1 MQLDLMIEGQEGV
14 TWQQWLD
21 IAHAC
26 QSQGIPTLFRSDHY
40 MNLDGQHPE
49 RGALDALGTTIALCA
64 ETTTLRLGTMVAP
77 ATFRHPST
85 LAKLVT
91 TADHVSGGRVE
102 LGLGAG
108 WNAREHAAYGFP
120 FPDLK
125 TRMQMVEEQLQI
137 LHGHWGPGAFSFDGR
152 YYRLDSLDA
161 QPKPLQQPHPPLLM
175 GGVAGPIAAAMAASY
190 ADEYNTTF
198 AGSRE
203 PSAST
208 DPLDAIYSAAT
219 VVRDRRAKILA
230 ACEAAGRDPMPFSVM
245 TPTVI
250 GMDEPDLQARA
261 VRTAKFR
268 DMDPNVVLAQPEG
281 WLVGTVDQVAEQ
293 LHVLR
298 ELGVSRVLCQ
308 MLPHDDLDFI
318 AVLGQ
323 ELAPRVA

>member
-21 IAHAC
+21 IARAC
-26 QSQGIPTLFRSDHY
+26 ETQGIPTLFRSDHY

-49 RGALDALGTTIALCA
+49 RGSLDAIGTMIALGA
-64 ETTTLRLGTMVAP
+64 QTTKLRLGTMVSP
-77 ATFRHPST
+77 ATFRHPSE
-85 LAKLVT
+85 LAKLAT
-91 TADHVSGGRVE
+91 TADHVSGGRFE

-108 WNAREHAAYGFP
+108 WNNREHAAYGFP

-125 TRMQMVEEQLQI
+125 TRMQVLEEQLQI
-137 LHGHWGPGAFSFDGR
+137 ILGNWAEGQFSFDGSH
-152 YYRLDSLDA
+152 YRLDTLDA
-161 QPKPLQQPHPPLLM
+161 QPKPVQRPHLPLLL
-175 GGVAGPIAAAMAASY
+175 GGAGGPLAARLAASY
-190 ADEYNTTF
+190 ADEYNTAF

-203 PSAST
+203 LSAST
-208 DPLDAIYSAAT
+208 DPYNAIYTGAT
-219 VVRDRRAKILA
+219 VVRDRRNNILA
-230 ACEAAGRDPMPFSVM
+230 ACEAVGRDPIPFSVM
-245 TPTVI
+245 TPAVV
-250 GMDEPDLQARA
+250 GMDEADLRARAERTAAFRGLDPDL
-261 VRTAKFR
+261 
-268 DMDPNVVLAQPEG
+268 VLEMPEG